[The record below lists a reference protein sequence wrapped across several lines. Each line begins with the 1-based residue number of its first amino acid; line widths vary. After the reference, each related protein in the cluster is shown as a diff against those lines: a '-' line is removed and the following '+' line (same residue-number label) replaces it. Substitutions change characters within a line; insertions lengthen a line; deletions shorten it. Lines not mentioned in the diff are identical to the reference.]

1 MAKYKEIVSMVL
13 DLLKETSDDSLYTE
27 EHVIFLAGRYRSF
40 LLKQRYAS
48 DLKKTIPESNY
59 QTICLDLEQVDA
71 IDGLPCVGGQYLRTV
86 QEIPT
91 LLPAG
96 ITRVY
101 SSGSYYKGEISLVSR
116 DRFKY
121 TGYNKYLDN
130 IIYATLDPNQHLYF
144 NSKNPQFLYLQ
155 KAMLTGMFEDSEAA
169 SELECNA
176 DGSKACD
183 ILDRD
188 FPIEDALIAPL
199 IELIVN
205 EIRPSIYTPED
216 KQNDA
221 DDGLSAVSKQP
232 AAQRQ

>member
-91 LLPAG
+91 LLPTG

-155 KAMLTGMFEDSEAA
+155 NVMLTGMFEDSETA

-232 AAQRQ
+232 AAQR